1 MLFSFKLIQVQ
12 ECFLYFEVFFV
23 YRFTCR
29 DGFGLVPGVVVASI
43 VLWLGILVKVLLRVQ
58 ESLDH
63 VKVLLSPKYFCHL
76 LRLKQVLL
84 FLRGSGWN
92 LTGILNSRS
101 VHRSS
106 VGNDSF
112 ISLNSVLFNTVLM
125 AY

>member
-1 MLFSFKLIQVQ
+1 LLFSFKLIQIQ

-23 YRFTCR
+23 YRFTR
-29 DGFGLVPGVVVASI
+29 QGGFGLVPGVVVASI
-43 VLWLGILVKVLLRVQ
+43 VLWLGVFVKVLLRVQ

-63 VKVLLSPKYFCHL
+63 VKVLLSSKYFCHL

-84 FLRGSGWN
+84 FLRGSGRN
-92 LTGILNSRS
+92 LTGILNSGS

-112 ISLNSVLFNTVLM
+112 ISLNAVLFNTVLM